1 MKRFAGLYWRLD
13 ATTRTSEKVAAL
25 ADYFRDAPAGDA
37 AWAVYFLAGN
47 RLKQLL
53 PSRVLRRWAMQ
64 EASLPE
70 WLFEECYERV
80 GDLAETVALVLPQS
94 EQQREW
100 SLQAFVEQRLESLR
114 GLDEAA
120 MLDELRKLPGELA
133 VDERLLAF
141 KLLTGAFRVGVS
153 QTLVL
158 RSLAEVTGVATEVLA
173 GRLMGTWVP
182 GEQAYQALVDTSTG
196 EAVNERP
203 YPFCLAHPL
212 QRSPAE
218 ELEDLAR
225 WQVEWKWDG
234 IRAQVLRRDSAT
246 RIWSRGEE
254 LINEAFPEVVEACDR
269 LPEGTVVDGEML
281 AWEASADAP
290 LPFLQLQRRLGRK
303 SPGKKLLQEVPARLL
318 CFDLLELAGR
328 DIRESPLEERYAR
341 LQELV
346 AAVVDPRIQVAPRLP
361 VASWQELASLRSA
374 SRDHRAEGLM
384 LKDLRSAYRVGRP
397 RGVWWKW
404 KIDPMT
410 VDAVLVYAQAGSGR
424 RANLFT
430 DYTFAVWKGE
440 ELVPI
445 AKAYSGLTDD
455 EIAQVDAFVKRNT
468 LERFGPVR
476 QVRPELVFELAFE
489 NIQRSTRHKSGVAV
503 RFPRIVRWRQDK
515 RPVDADQLEQLLARI
530 DAGE

>member
-13 ATTRTSEKVAAL
+13 ATTRTSEKVSAL
-25 ADYFRDAPAGDA
+25 VDYFREAPEGDA
-37 AWAVYFLAGN
+37 AWAVFFLSGN

-53 PSRVLRRWAMQ
+53 PARVLRQWAMR

-80 GDLAETVALVLPQS
+80 GDLAETVALVLPAV
-94 EQQREW
+94 EQRRAW
-100 SLQAFVEQRLESLR
+100 SLREFAEQRLESLR
-114 GLDEAA
+114 GLDEEK
-120 MLDELRKLPGELA
+120 LVGELRLLPAELA
-133 VDERLLAF
+133 ADERLLAF

-158 RSLAEVTGVATEVLA
+158 RALSQVTGVEVEVLA
-173 GRLMGTWVP
+173 GRLMGTWTP
-182 GEQAYQALVDTSTG
+182 SADAYRALVDGARG
-196 EAVNERP
+196 EAGKERP

-212 QRSPAE
+212 QRAPEE
-218 ELEDLAR
+218 ELVDLSR

-234 IRAQVLRRDSAT
+234 IRAQVLRRDGAT

-254 LINEAFPEVVEACDR
+254 LINDAFPEVVDACGR
-269 LPEGTVVDGEML
+269 IPEGTVLDGELL
-281 AWEASADAP
+281 AWDERANAP

-318 CFDLLELAGR
+318 CFDLLEFAAR
-328 DIRESPLEERYAR
+328 DIREMPLAARYERLSA
-341 LQELV
+341 LV
-346 AAVVDPRIQVAPRLP
+346 AATEDPRLRLAPRLP
-361 VASWQELASLRSA
+361 AESWATLAALRAA
-374 SRDHRAEGLM
+374 SREHRAEGLM
-384 LKDLRSAYRVGRP
+384 LKDLTSAYRVGRP
-397 RGVWWKW
+397 RGIWWKW

-424 RANLFT
+424 RASLFT

-445 AKAYSGLTDD
+445 AKAYSGLTDE

-476 QVRPELVFELAFE
+476 QVSPELVFELAFE

-503 RFPRIVRWRQDK
+503 RFPRIVRWRHDK
-515 RPVDADQLEQLLARI
+515 RPADADHLEQLLARI
-530 DAGE
+530 DAER